1 MASAFLPFAID
12 HLPFAVY
19 HYIEIPML
27 RYLVR
32 RLLLTIPVLLG
43 VATLVF
49 ALIHLVPGDPAQ
61 AMLGEGAAPEE
72 LVKLRHSL
80 GLDQPLLVQ
89 YKSFLSGIARGDLGT
104 SFRYNTPVTAQI
116 REKLP
121 NTAKLAVAAMV
132 LAILF
137 AIPLGILAA
146 VFRGTI
152 VDYSAMTVA
161 LVGISMPNFWLGP
174 LLAILFAVRLGWLP
188 VSGTG
193 SIWHLVLPAVTLG
206 AALSAILARMTRASL
221 LEELRELYV
230 LAARA
235 RGVSRTRAVLRH
247 AFRNSLIPI
256 VTIIGLQFGAVLTG
270 TIITET
276 IFAWPG
282 LGRLLIQ
289 AINFRDYPL
298 VQGCILFIS
307 VTYVAMNLLTDLA
320 YGFLDP
326 RIRFE

>member
-1 MASAFLPFAID
+1 MA
-12 HLPFAVY
+12 
-19 HYIEIPML
+19 

-61 AMLGEGAAPEE
+61 AMLGEGASQEE
-72 LVKLRHSL
+72 VQRLRTSL
-80 GLDQPLLVQ
+80 GLDRPLLAQ
-89 YKSFLSGIARGDLGT
+89 YTGFLGGLVRGDLGT
-104 SFRYNTPVTAQI
+104 SFRYNAPVTDQI
-116 REKLP
+116 TSRLG
-121 NTAKLAVAAMV
+121 NTAKLALAAMAV
-132 LAILF
+132 AILF
-137 AIPLGILAA
+137 AVPLGIVAA
-146 VFRGTI
+146 VFRGRAP
-152 VDYSAMTVA
+152 DHAAMTLA
-161 LVGISMPNFWLGP
+161 LAGISMPNFWLGP
-174 LLAILFAVRLGWLP
+174 LLAILFAVYLGWLP

-193 SIWHLVLPAVTLG
+193 SLAHLVLPAITLG

-235 RGVSRTRAVLRH
+235 RGLSGARAVLRH
-247 AFRNSLIPI
+247 AFRNSLIPV

-307 VTYVAMNLLTDLA
+307 VTYVLMNLLTDLT

-326 RIRFE
+326 RIRYE

>member
-1 MASAFLPFAID
+1 
-12 HLPFAVY
+12 V
-19 HYIEIPML
+19 L

-61 AMLGEGAAPEE
+61 SMLGEGASPEE
-72 LVKLRHSL
+72 VRQLRHAL
-80 GLDQPLLVQ
+80 GLDRPLVEQ
-89 YKSFLSGIARGDLGT
+89 YAAFMTGLARGDLGS
-104 SFRYNTPVTAQI
+104 SFRYGTPVTREI
-116 REKLP
+116 RDRLFR
-121 NTAKLAVAAMV
+121 TFQLALAAMFVAV
-132 LAILF
+132 LI

-146 VFRGTI
+146 VFRGTA
-152 VDYSAMTVA
+152 VDHAAMTLA
-161 LVGISMPNFWLGP
+161 LAGISMPNFWLGP

-188 VSGTG
+188 VAGTG
-193 SIWHLVLPAVTLG
+193 TLAHLVLPAVTLG
-206 AALSAILARMTRASL
+206 AALAAILARMTRASV

-235 RGVSRTRAVLRH
+235 RGASRARAVLRH
-247 AFRNSLIPI
+247 AFRNSLIPV

-282 LGRLLIQ
+282 VGRLLIQ

-307 VTYVAMNLLTDLA
+307 FTYVMMNLLTDLT

-326 RIRFE
+326 RIRYD

>member
-1 MASAFLPFAID
+1 MT
-12 HLPFAVY
+12 
-19 HYIEIPML
+19 
-27 RYLVR
+27 RYLIR
-32 RLLLTIPVLLG
+32 RLLLTIPVMLG

-61 AMLGEGAAPEE
+61 AMLGETAPQADV
-72 LVKLRHSL
+72 VKLRHSL
-80 GLDQPLLVQ
+80 GLDQPLLAQ
-89 YKSFLSGIARGDLGT
+89 YRTFMIGLARGDLGT
-104 SFRYNTPVTAQI
+104 SFRYNAPVTAQI
-116 REKLP
+116 REKFP
-121 NTAKLAVAAMV
+121 NTATLAVAAMCF
-132 LAILF
+132 AIIF

-146 VFRGTI
+146 VFRGTF
-152 VDYSAMTVA
+152 VDHAAMTVA
-161 LVGISMPNFWLGP
+161 LAGISMPNFWLGP

-193 SIWHLVLPAVTLG
+193 GPSHLILPAVTLG

-235 RGVSRTRAVLRH
+235 RGLSGMRAVVKH

-289 AINFRDYPL
+289 AISFRDYPL

-307 VTYVAMNLLTDLA
+307 VTYVAMNLLTDLT

-326 RIRFE
+326 RIRFD

>member
-1 MASAFLPFAID
+1 
-12 HLPFAVY
+12 
-19 HYIEIPML
+19 
-27 RYLVR
+27 
-32 RLLLTIPVLLG
+32 LLLTAPVLLG

-61 AMLGEGAAPEE
+61 AMLGDGASHEE
-72 LVKLRHSL
+72 VLRLQHTL
-80 GLDQPLLVQ
+80 GLDRPLLTQ
-89 YKSFLSGIARGDLGT
+89 YRSFLVGIAHGDLGT
-104 SFRYNTPVTAQI
+104 SFRYNTPVTAQL
-116 REKLP
+116 REKFP
-121 NTAKLAVAAMV
+121 NTAALALAAMLV
-132 LAILF
+132 AVVI
-137 AIPLGILAA
+137 AIPLGIVAA
-146 VFRGTI
+146 VYRGTVI
-152 VDYSAMTVA
+152 DHAAMTLA
-161 LVGISMPNFWLGP
+161 LLGICMPNFWLGP

-188 VSGTG
+188 VSGIG
-193 SIWHLVLPAVTLG
+193 GLSHLVLPAITLG
-206 AALSAILARMTRASL
+206 AALAAILARMTRASV

-235 RGVSRTRAVLRH
+235 RGLSGTRAVVRH

-270 TIITET
+270 TIITES

-282 LGRLLIQ
+282 IGRLLIQ

-307 VTYVAMNLLTDLA
+307 VTYVAMNLLTDLT

>member
-1 MASAFLPFAID
+1 MT
-12 HLPFAVY
+12 
-19 HYIEIPML
+19 
-27 RYLVR
+27 RYLIR
-32 RLLLTIPVLLG
+32 RLLLTIPVILG

-61 AMLGEGAAPEE
+61 AMLGETAPQADV
-72 LVKLRHSL
+72 LKLRHAL
-80 GLDQPLLVQ
+80 GLDQPLLTQ
-89 YKSFLSGIARGDLGT
+89 YRTFMTGLLRGDLGT
-104 SFRYNTPVTAQI
+104 SFRYNVPVTTQI

-121 NTAKLAVAAMV
+121 NTATLALAAMCF
-132 LAILF
+132 AILF

-146 VFRGTI
+146 VFRGTL
-152 VDYSAMTVA
+152 VDHAAMTLA

-174 LLAILFAVRLGWLP
+174 LLAIVFAVRLGWLP

-193 SIWHLVLPAVTLG
+193 GLSHLILPAVTLG

-235 RGVSRTRAVLRH
+235 RGLSGMRAVVKH

-282 LGRLLIQ
+282 LRRMLIQ
-289 AINFRDYPL
+289 AISFRDYPL

-307 VTYVAMNLLTDLA
+307 ITYVAMNLLTDLT

-326 RIRFE
+326 RIRFD

>member
-1 MASAFLPFAID
+1 
-12 HLPFAVY
+12 
-19 HYIEIPML
+19 ML
-27 RYLVR
+27 RYLIR

-61 AMLGEGAAPEE
+61 AMLGEAAPQAEV
-72 LVKLRHSL
+72 LKLRHSL
-80 GLDQPLLVQ
+80 GLDRPLLTQ
-89 YKSFLSGIARGDLGT
+89 YRTFLTGLAHGDLGT
-104 SFRYNTPVTAQI
+104 SFRYNAPVTTQI
-116 REKLP
+116 REKFP
-121 NTAKLAVAAMV
+121 NTAILAIAAMV
-132 LAILF
+132 FAILF
-137 AIPLGILAA
+137 AIPLGVLAA
-146 VFRGTI
+146 VYRGTLI
-152 VDYSAMTVA
+152 DHVAMTMA
-161 LVGISMPNFWLGP
+161 LAGISMPNFWLGP

-193 SIWHLVLPAVTLG
+193 GFSHLILPAVTLG

-235 RGVSRTRAVLRH
+235 RGLSGMRAVVRH

-282 LGRLLIQ
+282 IGRLLIQ
-289 AINFRDYPL
+289 AISFRDYPL

-307 VTYVAMNLLTDLA
+307 VTYVTMNLLTDLT

-326 RIRFE
+326 RIRFD

>member
-1 MASAFLPFAID
+1 MT
-12 HLPFAVY
+12 
-19 HYIEIPML
+19 
-27 RYLVR
+27 RYLAR

-61 AMLGEGAAPEE
+61 TMLGESASPDEVAD
-72 LVKLRHSL
+72 LRTTL
-80 GLDQPLLVQ
+80 GLDKPLLAQ
-89 YKSFLSGIARGDLGT
+89 YRDFLSGVARGDLGT
-104 SFRYNTPVTAQI
+104 SFRYGTPVTREI
-116 REKLP
+116 RQRVP
-121 NTAKLAVAAMV
+121 DTAVLAVCAMAV
-132 LAILF
+132 AVVF
-137 AIPLGILAA
+137 ALPLGIIAA
-146 VFRGTI
+146 MYRGRFT
-152 VDYSAMTVA
+152 DHAAMTIA
-161 LVGISMPNFWLGP
+161 LAGISMPNFWLGP
-174 LLAILFAVRLGWLP
+174 LLAILFAVNLGWLP
-188 VSGTG
+188 VAGSGTVA
-193 SIWHLVLPAVTLG
+193 HLVLPSVTLG
-206 AALSAILARMTRASL
+206 VALAAILARMTRASL

-235 RGVSRTRAVLRH
+235 RGLSRVRAILRH

-282 LGRLLIQ
+282 VGRLLIQ
-289 AINFRDYPL
+289 AINNRDYPL

-307 VTYVAMNLLTDLA
+307 VTYVAMNLITDLT

>member
-1 MASAFLPFAID
+1 MA
-12 HLPFAVY
+12 
-19 HYIEIPML
+19 
-27 RYLVR
+27 RYLAR

-61 AMLGEGAAPEE
+61 TMLGESASPDEVAR
-72 LVKLRHSL
+72 LRTTL
-80 GLDQPLLVQ
+80 GLDKPLLAQ
-89 YKSFLSGIARGDLGT
+89 YRGFLAGVAHGDLGT
-104 SFRYNTPVTAQI
+104 SFRYGTPVTREI
-116 REKLP
+116 RQRVP
-121 NTAKLAVAAMV
+121 DTAVLAVCAM
-132 LAILF
+132 AIAVLF
-137 AIPLGILAA
+137 AIPLGIIAA
-146 VFRGTI
+146 MYRGRFA
-152 VDYSAMTVA
+152 DHAAMTVA
-161 LVGISMPNFWLGP
+161 LAGISMPNFWLGP
-174 LLAILFAVRLGWLP
+174 LLAILFAVYLGWLP
-188 VSGTG
+188 VAGSGTAA
-193 SIWHLVLPAVTLG
+193 HLVLPSVTLG
-206 AALSAILARMTRASL
+206 VALAAILARMTRASL

-235 RGVSRTRAVLRH
+235 RGLSRIRAILRH

-282 LGRLLIQ
+282 VGRLLIQ
-289 AINFRDYPL
+289 AINNRDYPL

-307 VTYVAMNLLTDLA
+307 VTYVAMNLITDLT